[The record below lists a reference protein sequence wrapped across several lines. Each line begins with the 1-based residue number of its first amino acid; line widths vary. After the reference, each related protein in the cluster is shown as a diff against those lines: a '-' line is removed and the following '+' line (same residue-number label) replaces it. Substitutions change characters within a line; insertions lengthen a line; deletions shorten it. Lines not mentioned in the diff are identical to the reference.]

1 MSKNVDYELADASA
15 VIDRVKE
22 NSETLTQKGF
32 TKAKEDAL
40 VNAYN
45 EVKLKNGV
53 QLKAVKLAIERTA
66 AQNAAFNNLLGLITR
81 IQNAAKSA
89 YGRND
94 AVLKKFR
101 VGDKQPNTVGRLTS
115 WGEYFTGIILEH
127 DEDLLANGLLQDD
140 LTNLSL
146 YYANLIAADTAQES
160 AKKLQASATI
170 ERDKAVHNLRDH
182 LMRTRNFVKAA
193 FAKNP
198 EILVQFKPLPKGR
211 SSSTLGTTEAT
222 GTAEASSTTETV
234 KTEVTTPA

>member
-127 DEDLLANGLLQDD
+127 DEDLLANGLLQED

-146 YYANLIAADTAQES
+146 YYANLIAADTSQES

-170 ERDKAVHNLRDH
+170 ERDKAMHNLRDH

-211 SSSTLGTTEAT
+211 SSAQP
-222 GTAEASSTTETV
+222 GTAEASGTTETV
-234 KTEVTTPA
+234 KTEVTIPA